1 MTLNSPSTASAAVTH
16 LAQVEWVDTDAA
28 GHHHNSAIM
37 RWVEAAEA
45 EMMRR
50 AALPEYFPRA
60 PRVHQSIDFSSKLTF
75 GQTVRTRLWIE
86 HIGTTSLTFRFDT
99 AGLAPDSR
107 HDWSLAAAGRL
118 VTAFVPLGATR
129 SAPWPKEW
137 QTALAPYCA
146 PAEDACSSTA
156 TECNPR

>member
-1 MTLNSPSTASAAVTH
+1 MTLNSPSTATDVVT
-16 LAQVEWVDTDAA
+16 LLSQVEWVDTDAA

-50 AALPEYFPRA
+50 AALPEYFPSA

-86 HIGTTSLTFRFDT
+86 RIGTTSLTFRFDT
-99 AGLAPDSR
+99 AGRTTGSP
-107 HDWSLAAAGRL
+107 HDWTAAAAGRL
-118 VTAFVPLGATR
+118 VTAYVPLGATR
-129 SAPWPKEW
+129 STPWPKEW
-137 QTALAPYCA
+137 QTALAPYCTHA
-146 PAEDACSSTA
+146 EYACPPTPAEG
-156 TECNPR
+156 NLR